1 MRSEHTQTH
10 LDIPASAGL
19 ESVYATNRINGTLII
34 QTEFQ
39 RILRMADGVRVFDS
53 VILSLTR
60 IQAEAFMAGL
70 TKIIEKIDTDDVIE
84 DGTYLDVESGE
95 FI

>member
-1 MRSEHTQTH
+1 
-10 LDIPASAGL
+10 
-19 ESVYATNRINGTLII
+19 
-34 QTEFQ
+34 
-39 RILRMADGVRVFDS
+39 MADGVRVFDS

-60 IQAEAFMAGL
+60 IQAEALMAGL

-84 DGTYLDVESGE
+84 DATYLDVESGE